1 METGSSGPVPA
12 DFGGLWRK
20 KEAAVRYSRRLA
32 FFGFKGVSLSTP
44 DRQEAELTAIINAA
58 MGGSASAAADMWGMV
73 YEDLRL
79 MAAGAI
85 KQESNESG
93 LQPTQ
98 VVHEVFI
105 RLDRNSSRDWD
116 DRRHF
121 FGAAVRAMEQF
132 LIDHARKRKALKRG
146 AGRSPI
152 SLSVLAGEL
161 ACFVHAE
168 EAESRGLI
176 GALEKL
182 ADVDPGAAEVTR
194 FRWLMGMTIEQTA
207 SLLDRSSSD
216 VRRDWTFARAFLQ
229 RCLSESTE

>member
-1 METGSSGPVPA
+1 M
-12 DFGGLWRK
+12 
-20 KEAAVRYSRRLA
+20 AAS
-32 FFGFKGVSLSTP
+32 
-44 DRQEAELTAIINAA
+44 DRQEVELTAIINAA
-58 MGGSASAAADMWGMV
+58 MNGNASAASDMWGMV

-79 MAAGAI
+79 MAASAL
-85 KQESNESG
+85 KQESDSIG

-105 RLDRNSSRDWD
+105 RLDRNSPQDWD

-146 AGRSPI
+146 AGRNPI

-168 EAESRGLI
+168 EAESQGLI
-176 GALEKL
+176 GALAKL
-182 ADVDPGAAEVTR
+182 ADTDPNAAEVTR
-194 FRWLMGMTIEQTA
+194 FRWLLGMTIDQTA
-207 SLLDRSSSD
+207 SLLGRSTTD

-229 RCLSESTE
+229 RCLSESKA

>member
-1 METGSSGPVPA
+1 MAS
-12 DFGGLWRK
+12 
-20 KEAAVRYSRRLA
+20 
-32 FFGFKGVSLSTP
+32 P
-44 DRQEAELTAIINAA
+44 DRQEVELTAIINAA
-58 MGGSASAAADMWGMV
+58 MNGNASAASDMWGMV

-79 MAAGAI
+79 MAASAL
-85 KQESNESG
+85 KQESDSIG

-105 RLDRNSSRDWD
+105 RLDRNSSQDWD

-146 AGRSPI
+146 AGRNPI

-168 EAESRGLI
+168 EAESQGLI
-176 GALEKL
+176 GALAKL
-182 ADVDPGAAEVTR
+182 ADVDPNAAEVTR
-194 FRWLMGMTIEQTA
+194 FRWLLGMTIDQTA
-207 SLLDRSSSD
+207 SLLGRSKTD

-229 RCLSESTE
+229 RCLSESAD

>member
-1 METGSSGPVPA
+1 M
-12 DFGGLWRK
+12 
-20 KEAAVRYSRRLA
+20 AAS
-32 FFGFKGVSLSTP
+32 
-44 DRQEAELTAIINAA
+44 DRQEVELTAIINAA
-58 MGGSASAAADMWGMV
+58 MNGNTSAASDMWGMV

-79 MAAGAI
+79 MAVSAL
-85 KQESNESG
+85 KQESDSIG

-105 RLDRNSSRDWD
+105 RPDRNSSQDWD

-146 AGRSPI
+146 SGRNPI

-168 EAESRGLI
+168 EAESQGLI
-176 GALEKL
+176 GALAKL
-182 ADVDPGAAEVTR
+182 ADVDPNAAEVTR
-194 FRWLMGMTIEQTA
+194 FRWLLGMTIDQTA
-207 SLLDRSSSD
+207 SLLGRSKTD

-229 RCLSESTE
+229 RCLSESAD

>member
-1 METGSSGPVPA
+1 MAS
-12 DFGGLWRK
+12 
-20 KEAAVRYSRRLA
+20 
-32 FFGFKGVSLSTP
+32 P
-44 DRQEAELTAIINAA
+44 DRQEVELTAIINAA
-58 MGGSASAAADMWGMV
+58 MNGNASAASDMWGMV

-79 MAAGAI
+79 MAASAL
-85 KQESNESG
+85 KQESDSIG

-105 RLDRNSSRDWD
+105 RLDRNSSQDWD

-132 LIDHARKRKALKRG
+132 LIDHARKRTALKRG
-146 AGRSPI
+146 SGRNPI

-168 EAESRGLI
+168 EAESQGLI
-176 GALEKL
+176 GALAKL
-182 ADVDPGAAEVTR
+182 ADVDPNAAEVTR
-194 FRWLMGMTIEQTA
+194 FRWLLGMTIDQTA
-207 SLLDRSSSD
+207 SLLGRSKTD

-229 RCLSESTE
+229 RCLSESAD

>member
-1 METGSSGPVPA
+1 
-12 DFGGLWRK
+12 
-20 KEAAVRYSRRLA
+20 
-32 FFGFKGVSLSTP
+32 
-44 DRQEAELTAIINAA
+44 
-58 MGGSASAAADMWGMV
+58 MWGMV

-79 MAAGAI
+79 MAVSAL
-85 KQESNESG
+85 KQESDSIG

-105 RLDRNSSRDWD
+105 RLDRNSSQDWD

-146 AGRSPI
+146 SGRNPI

-168 EAESRGLI
+168 EAESQGLI
-176 GALEKL
+176 GALAKL
-182 ADVDPGAAEVTR
+182 ADVDPNAAEVTR
-194 FRWLMGMTIEQTA
+194 FRWLLGMTIDQTA
-207 SLLDRSSSD
+207 SLLGRSKTD

-229 RCLSESTE
+229 RCLSESAD